1 MSEKMKV
8 QATVPEK
15 KDATGKVIQPT
26 AGPFTIEV
34 VTGNTA
40 EEMIALFGGE
50 AVKTNAESNWTVTLQ
65 SGMRSG
71 MKKGETQEALQA
83 RLGSAKMGMA
93 TRGAVIDPVQV
104 YLAQFA
110 SATPEKQAEMM
121 AELKKRAAAAP
132 GPVTQVPPK
141 K

>member
-15 KDATGKVIQPT
+15 KDANGVVTQKAI
-26 AGPFTIEV
+26 GPFTIEV
-34 VTGNTA
+34 ETGTTA
-40 EEMIALFGGE
+40 EELIQKFGSE
-50 AVKTNAESNWTVTLQ
+50 AVKTNAESNWTVTIQ
-65 SGMRSG
+65 SNMRSG

-83 RLGSAKMGMA
+83 RLGSAKMGVA
-93 TRGAVIDPVQV
+93 QKGVVVDPIQA

-110 SATPEKQAEMM
+110 SATPEKQKAML
-121 AELKKRAAAAP
+121 AELQARAA
-132 GPVTQVPPK
+132 K